1 MKELKP
7 KIRIVDNEVND
18 MSLDSIESFFNDIRF
33 NFKINKP
40 DKLIKQIDLS
50 RKLKQ
55 SSALF

>member
-33 NFKINKP
+33 IFKINKP